1 MHTTLC
7 GTDLMQ
13 HRARKWFTRMCERQ
27 YMHVQVVALA
37 SASNNTCKYE
47 WQQKQRL
54 MLEQATI
61 FVLES

>member
-1 MHTTLC
+1 MHTTLY

-13 HRARKWFTRMCERQ
+13 HRTRKWFTCMCERQ
-27 YMHVQVVALA
+27 YMRVQMVALA
-37 SASNNTCKYE
+37 SASNNACKCE

-61 FVLES
+61 YVMD